1 MSITFLLFIGTPWS
15 FLILPLIVS
24 GPCHVFSCPCA
35 FSETVTLKYTRERI
49 MNYSLYPKQLS
60 HCLAQS
66 NCQEMSVDV
75 GMNNSHTTH
84 CILVL
89 GLLISSLFSLHAGF
103 LRSVILSSFC
113 IPSLRPGTKYEADEC
128 LLNG

>member
-1 MSITFLLFIGTPWS
+1 MSITFLLFIGTPCS

-35 FSETVTLKYTRERI
+35 FAETVTLKYTRERI

-89 GLLISSLFSLHAGF
+89 GYSF
-103 LRSVILSSFC
+103 LLSSACMQAFE
-113 IPSLRPGTKYEADEC
+113 ISYSIFFLYTSFKARNKV
-128 LLNG
+128 